1 MKRKYL
7 IGLVALSATLGIVGS
22 GFSSWY
28 FGHSDLTTATAG
40 ISTHV
45 TDMVEGIGT
54 LTDNNAN
61 QKLAIVLDQG
71 GYKNKSD
78 ATKGIS
84 IVDTTNISDIN
95 DTTIASA
102 PTLDCFSATYKIGV
116 EDVNKL
122 VNAGI
127 TSAQFIAHI
136 SFNTQDVKD
145 VRTYIDFRSDYV
157 TNNLKDATYTMFDNG
172 ILYYFKTIDF
182 TLNSP
187 IDQTFKFATKTSDDK
202 VNDMLTYASKPTTK
216 DTYDTMKS
224 ALSNKDIL
232 TVQYTIQIYTN
243 N

>member
-78 ATKGIS
+78 TTKGIS

-102 PTLDCFSATYKIGV
+102 PTLDCFSATYKV
-116 EDVNKL
+116 DVADVNKL

-127 TSAQFIAHI
+127 TSAYFYARITLKSNEAK
-136 SFNTQDVKD
+136 N
-145 VRTYIDFRSDYV
+145 YLDF
-157 TNNLKDATYTMFDNG
+157 K
-172 ILYYFKTIDF
+172 
-182 TLNSP
+182 
-187 IDQTFKFATKTSDDK
+187 
-202 VNDMLTYASKPTTK
+202 NDYASNFPGKYCAVSSGELIYF
-216 DTYDTMKS
+216 DTINYTLDT
-224 ALSNKDIL
+224 AID
-232 TVQYTIQIYTN
+232 
-243 N
+243 